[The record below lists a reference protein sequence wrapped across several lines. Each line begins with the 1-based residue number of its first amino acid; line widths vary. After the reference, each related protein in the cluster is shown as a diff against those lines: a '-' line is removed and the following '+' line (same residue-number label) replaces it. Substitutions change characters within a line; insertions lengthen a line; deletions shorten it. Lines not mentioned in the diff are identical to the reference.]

1 MRRGARTAQVPR
13 ARGRRIPRVS
23 RHSPPRRGRMAIRS
37 ALARTSAH
45 SAAAGG
51 RVASNSGS
59 RSRDEAAARIA
70 VGQRTIVTVDE
81 LAECGIGKD
90 AIAHRVNSGRLHLE
104 FHGVYSFGCGE
115 LPPLARELAALRAC
129 GDGAF
134 LSHRSAA
141 YVWGLRKVP
150 PVPVEVSVVGRGCR
164 TRDGLHVHRLRSI
177 DHRDLRHHEGM
188 WVSTPARAVLEV
200 AAVAPAEVPSMID
213 EGVGSRVVNHRELDA
228 VLARNRPCRGAA
240 RLAALL
246 GDEGAMA
253 ITRSQAER
261 AFWKLIRES
270 GLPRPEPN
278 VKIGRFV
285 ADFLWRR
292 QRLIVEIDSY
302 GFHAGPRAFH
312 NDREKDLAYRD
323 AGFDALR
330 FTRHH
335 VVYEAMIV
343 LVRLVQALARRAAID

>member
-1 MRRGARTAQVPR
+1 
-13 ARGRRIPRVS
+13 
-23 RHSPPRRGRMAIRS
+23 
-37 ALARTSAH
+37 
-45 SAAAGG
+45 
-51 RVASNSGS
+51 VASNSGS

-70 VGQRTIVTVDE
+70 ARHRTIITVDQ

-141 YVWGLRKVP
+141 YVWGMRKAQP
-150 PVPVEVSVVGRGCR
+150 APVELSVVARGCR
-164 TRDGLHVHRLRSI
+164 TRDGLHVHRIRSI
-177 DHRDLRHHEGM
+177 DQHELRHHEGM
-188 WVSTPARAVLEV
+188 WVSSPARAVLEV
-200 AAVAPAEVPSMID
+200 AAVAPAELPSLID
-213 EGVGSRVVNHRELDA
+213 TGVGLRVLDHRELEA
-228 VLARNRPCRGAA
+228 VLTRNRPCRGAA

-270 GLPRPEPN
+270 RLPRPEPN

-292 QRLIVEIDSY
+292 ERLIVEIDSY
-302 GFHAGPRAFH
+302 GFHGGPRAFH
-312 NDREKDLAYRD
+312 NDREKDLVYRD

-335 VVYEAMIV
+335 VVYEGMIV
-343 LVRLVQALARRAAID
+343 LVRLAQALARRAAID